1 MSGYAKTTYGGKSK
15 DVDEANAVHQPEQRD
30 ITGKVIILTLI
41 GFCILLCL
49 FISIGFYFLAKPL
62 KASLTSVALRNL
74 RYNDTSASSSP
85 YFNATLAMKIRIEN
99 PNFGFFE
106 FPTSKGDIMYNGR
119 LVGEM
124 KINGQRVGSY
134 SAMKTE
140 VGTKVSYRENQATSS
155 VWLKNDIKR
164 GLIILKIEAKLRGE
178 VHLVA
183 LNKRTVNLKCLMY
196 LNLKD
201 EVIQRL
207 WCK

>member
-1 MSGYAKTTYGGKSK
+1 MSGYVNKTYGGKSK
-15 DVDEANAVHQPEQRD
+15 DVDEACAIYPPKQRD
-30 ITGKVIILTLI
+30 VIGKVIILTLI
-41 GFCILLCL
+41 VLCILLCL
-49 FISIGFYFLAKPL
+49 FISIGFYVLAKPL

-74 RYNDTSASSSP
+74 RYNDTSTSSSP

-99 PNFGFFE
+99 PNFSFFE
-106 FPTSKGDIMYNGR
+106 FPTSKGDIMYDGR
-119 LVGEM
+119 FVGEV
-124 KINGQRVGSY
+124 KINGQRVASY

-140 VGTKVSYRENQATSS
+140 VRTEVSYRDNQATSS

-183 LNKRTVNLKCLMY
+183 LNESTVNLKCLMY